1 MDNWLEWINE
11 AIQNEHINFYKY
23 SDFKNTQKIG
33 SGGFGKVYKAIYNNS
48 STFAL
53 KSYKYSITHMKEVIN
68 ELRLLRKVDY
78 HQNIIRFY
86 GVTKKEDKEKYLLVL
101 EYADSGTLR
110 SYLQEKVESISW
122 DLKLKFASEIASA
135 VSCLH
140 KNNIIHQ
147 DLHSNNFLVHQ
158 KTIKLADFGLS
169 RKIHESTTSSTFKMA
184 GIVPYIDPQ
193 CFKDNNNKVYRP
205 NKKSDVY
212 SVGVLLWELTSNRPP
227 FSNLDQH
234 QQHTLSLHISKGT
247 REEPIPNTLDEY
259 INLYKA
265 CWQDDP
271 KDRPDIQYVETMLG
285 KISGSNMV
293 DIVDNGENN
302 EQQKNEGS
310 SSFGCPSNNS
320 TGPSIG
326 LLQI

>member
-1 MDNWLEWINE
+1 
-11 AIQNEHINFYKY
+11 
-23 SDFKNTQKIG
+23 
-33 SGGFGKVYKAIYNNS
+33 
-48 STFAL
+48 
-53 KSYKYSITHMKEVIN
+53 MKEVIN

-193 CFKDNNNKVYRP
+193 CFKDNNNKYQLALE
-205 NKKSDVY
+205 NMFMEK
-212 SVGVLLWELTSNRPP
+212 
-227 FSNLDQH
+227 
-234 QQHTLSLHISKGT
+234 HI
-247 REEPIPNTLDEY
+247 
-259 INLYKA
+259 
-265 CWQDDP
+265 
-271 KDRPDIQYVETMLG
+271 
-285 KISGSNMV
+285 
-293 DIVDNGENN
+293 
-302 EQQKNEGS
+302 
-310 SSFGCPSNNS
+310 
-320 TGPSIG
+320 
-326 LLQI
+326 